1 MLKNRKS
8 ALVLGMFICTVL
20 FGISWEPVHAQGMM
34 QLDRE
39 KLSKSKEDLQKMY
52 MDYLTFEGYKPEIDV
67 DGDIQFRIDGLMC
80 YIAIDEKD
88 PQFFRIFSPS
98 VWDFDNEDE
107 RKKVMSACDY
117 VTGMTK
123 VAKIFTIKKRV
134 CISVELFVS
143 SPENFKPVFFRSI
156 GVLQNAK
163 RKFVEKIK
171 E

>member
-1 MLKNRKS
+1 MIKKS
-8 ALVLGMFICTVL
+8 KSVLVLYMFLCTVFL
-20 FGISWEPVHAQGMM
+20 SLSSIAVSAQGMM

-52 MDYLTFEGYKPEIDV
+52 MDYLTFEGYRPEIDN
-67 DGDIQFRIDGLMC
+67 DGDIQFRIDGLLC
-80 YIAIDEKD
+80 FIAIDEKD

-98 VWDFDNEDE
+98 VWDFENEDE

-123 VAKIFTIKKRV
+123 VAKIFTVKKRV
-134 CISVELFVS
+134 CISVELFVA
-143 SPENFKPVFFRSI
+143 SPENFKPVFSRSL

>member
-1 MLKNRKS
+1 MLKNKKS
-8 ALVLGMFICTVL
+8 LLILYMFICTVFL
-20 FGISWEPVHAQGMM
+20 HISWGAVHAQGMM

-39 KLSKSKEDLQKMY
+39 KLSKSREDLQKMY
-52 MDYLTFEGYKPEIDV
+52 MDYLTFEGYRPEIDS
-67 DGDIQFRIDGLMC
+67 DGDILFRIDGLTC

-123 VAKIFTIKKRV
+123 VAKIFTVKKRV

-143 SPENFKPVFFRSI
+143 SPENFKPVFYRSV